1 MDTGDSLHQF
11 ADVEDV
17 VHEEVVY
24 GIESDF
30 DYHEGVIGACEQV
43 CVEEQESVQ
52 TPADSNSPSYIL
64 PEYTED
70 NNYLNIQGTE
80 EVITSDN
87 WYSSE
92 VDDVSKIPEVD
103 LTQSN
108 LLEYDDTDEVP
119 VEQSDS
125 PINNNPFPC
134 DVCGRRFRAKVN
146 LMNHVISHQNDR
158 PHACNLCGARYLN
171 KFDLSNHLKTHAC
184 SPPHLNED
192 LNNNPGFFFT
202 ETKTSYPQKKTN
214 TRSTRYQCSDCR
226 RVFRDKVS
234 VDKHL
239 CADKNS
245 LSKSKN
251 TSSSNDSEFNCTIC
265 GKNFK
270 SKTRLKR
277 HMLSHR
283 DKITCNEC
291 GDKFTNERDLLNH
304 SNLHKK
310 KLGDKVFKCN
320 ECDKVFSSR
329 SSQQIHVRVHTGE
342 KPYACRFCVSAF
354 ADGGTLRKHERIHT
368 GEKPYVCVICTRA
381 FNQRVVLREH
391 VKSHHIGPDPKYEGT
406 ATPYCCQVCNVL
418 FSTSEDIYN
427 DIVDHC
433 DENTA
438 RGRQPQM
445 RPRKYKRRS
454 KLKSHGSSAVD
465 IDSDDENFNTMEI
478 KTDFNVIKKKR
489 GRKSK
494 QELLEIEECKRRTEI
509 FFKQENYEEDEKN
522 FKPQAGESE
531 RQQRIFS
538 GGEINRPRTKNVSRP
553 VNDNF
558 KFVPAT
564 FPSHKQSF
572 DEISAAVESIKM
584 KIDSIDNSSSKGS
597 SGGNIYE
604 RRGRRRVKQEL
615 HDE

>member
-1 MDTGDSLHQF
+1 MATGDSLHQF
-11 ADVEDV
+11 VDVGNV
-17 VHEEVVY
+17 VHEEIVY
-24 GIESDF
+24 GVESDF
-30 DYHEGVIGACEQV
+30 DYHDGVIGACEQV
-43 CVEEQESVQ
+43 CVEEQEPLQ
-52 TPADSNSPSYIL
+52 TPADSNLPAYIL
-64 PEYTED
+64 PEYTD
-70 NNYLNIQGTE
+70 DNYLNIQGTE

-87 WYSSE
+87 WYSE
-92 VDDVSKIPEVD
+92 VDDVSKIQVHSSQD
-103 LTQSN
+103 N
-108 LLEYDDTDEVP
+108 LLEYDADEVP
-119 VEQSDS
+119 VEQDDS
-125 PINNNPFPC
+125 PINTPYPC
-134 DVCGRRFRAKVN
+134 NICGRRFRAKVN
-146 LMNHVISHQNDR
+146 LMNHVISHENDR
-158 PHACNLCGARYLN
+158 PHCCNLCGARYLN
-171 KFDLSNHLKTHAC
+171 KFDLNNHLKSHAC

-192 LNNNPGFFFT
+192 LNNNPGLFFN
-202 ETKTSYPQKKTN
+202 ETKTSHPRKKTTRN
-214 TRSTRYQCSDCR
+214 TQYQCSDCHHI
-226 RVFRDKVS
+226 FRDKIS

-239 CADKNS
+239 CANKNS
-245 LSKSKN
+245 LSKN
-251 TSSSNDSEFNCTIC
+251 NSSNDSEFNCTIC

-283 DKITCNEC
+283 NKITCNEC
-291 GDKFTNERDLLNH
+291 GDKFTNERDLFNH
-304 SNLHKK
+304 SNLHKR

-320 ECDKVFSSR
+320 ECGKVFSSR

-342 KPYACRFCVSAF
+342 KPYACRFCASAF

-368 GEKPYVCVICTRA
+368 GEKPYVCVVCTRA

-406 ATPYCCQVCNVL
+406 ATPYCCKICNVL

-438 RGRQPQM
+438 RGRAPQM

-454 KLKSHGSSAVD
+454 KLKSHGSAIG
-465 IDSDDENFNTMEI
+465 IDSDDENFNAMEI
-478 KTDFNVIKKKR
+478 EKDFNVIKKKR

-494 QELLEIEECKRRTEI
+494 QELLEIEEFKRRTEI
-509 FFKQENYEEDEKN
+509 FFKQENDEGEDEKV
-522 FKPQAGESE
+522 KTEVGQSE
-531 RQQRIFS
+531 HKQRIFS

-553 VNDNF
+553 VDDNF

-584 KIDSIDNSSSKGS
+584 KIESIDSSSKGS
-597 SGGNIYE
+597 GGNFYE
-604 RRGRRRVKQEL
+604 RRRRRVKQEL